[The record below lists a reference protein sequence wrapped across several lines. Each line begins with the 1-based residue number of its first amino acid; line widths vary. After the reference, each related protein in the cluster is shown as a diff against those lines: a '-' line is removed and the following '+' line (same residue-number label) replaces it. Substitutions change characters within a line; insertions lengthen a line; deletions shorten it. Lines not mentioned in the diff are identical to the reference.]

1 MAAVLALLW
10 LALASTP
17 AAAQWQWRGKDGRMN
32 ISDRPPPSDVADK
45 DIIKR
50 PGTEPRRVAAAPAAG
65 AASAPPAPAKAAS
78 APMTALE
85 RDVQAKKRAAAQEQA
100 AKAKAEEERA
110 AAERATNC
118 ASARSYLAT
127 LDSGMRIARVNDKGE
142 REVLDD
148 TARNAEAKR
157 ARDAV
162 ASNCR

>member
-1 MAAVLALLW
+1 
-10 LALASTP
+10 
-17 AAAQWQWRGKDGRMN
+17 
-32 ISDRPPPSDVADK
+32 
-45 DIIKR
+45 
-50 PGTEPRRVAAAPAAG
+50 
-65 AASAPPAPAKAAS
+65 
-78 APMTALE
+78 MTALE

-100 AKAKAEEERA
+100 AKAKADEERV

-148 TARNAEAKR
+148 PARNAEAKR